1 MAKKKKN
8 TATIE
13 ITLTLRG
20 EPTAVVHALAN
31 GLPIEALDEIRG
43 GMVAE
48 MEKRE
53 KLRKRS
59 GARDSGRRRVVI
71 RGKGRK

>member
-1 MAKKKKN
+1 MKKG
-8 TATIE
+8 TAAITV
-13 ITLTLRG
+13 TLTLRG

-31 GLPIEALDEIRG
+31 GLPVEALDELRG

-48 MEKRE
+48 IEKR
-53 KLRKRS
+53 LNRPRK
-59 GARDSGRRRVVI
+59 GTRRVVV

>member
-1 MAKKKKN
+1 MKKGK
-8 TATIE
+8 ATIE

-20 EPTAVVHALAN
+20 EPVAVVRALAN

-48 MEKRE
+48 MEKRRRRP
-53 KLRKRS
+53 RK
-59 GARDSGRRRVVI
+59 GTRRVVI
-71 RGKGRK
+71 KGKRARA